1 MEQQRSRNEDKRRRG
16 NEERQRHCQRCEN
29 AAFAAPPRFKNR
41 QSDKLSIG
49 GQSARIRG
57 QKTKK
62 LITKKLKNSKPNTSL
77 VTYLHKLRP
86 ITQTTFTMQKIAITC
101 CLLLITVFSFGQQS
115 REKQIDSMLNKTFP
129 AKGSGAT
136 AIIAQKGQILYH
148 KAFGMADLEN
158 NIPMR
163 IEMVFRIGS
172 ISKQFTAVA
181 ILKLMEEGKLSLQ
194 DEITK
199 YIPDYPTQGN
209 KVTIE
214 HLLTH
219 TSGILS
225 YTNMAKFGS
234 ELMARDM
241 KPTELID
248 VFKNEKFEFAPGEKW
263 NYNNSGYFLLGYI
276 IEKITGMTYADFIE
290 KTIFKP
296 LGMKSSLYGS
306 NSKLIPN
313 RAQGY
318 EPGPTG
324 IQNATYLS
332 MTLPYAAGSLM
343 STVND
348 CYIWNKAINEG
359 KIIKKE
365 TLEKAFTPYILNS
378 GKKVNYGYGWSIG
391 EVNGQKVVQHS
402 GGINGFLTNG
412 IYVPSQDLY
421 IAVFSNSNAIAP
433 IEVSQRMTYEVLGL
447 NKPKTVIKMDSLK
460 AKEYLGVYETE
471 EGDLRQIS
479 WVKGKLQSQ
488 RLGSTVFEIFA
499 YDKDK
504 FFFQNSP
511 TELNFVR
518 DAKGAIIG
526 LTTKNLTDAPTMWK
540 PTKKPFEAARKEI
553 KIDEAILKTYEG
565 EYEISS
571 NLILKISVD
580 KGQLK
585 VSPTGQPTFDL
596 FPESETKFF
605 LKVVNA
611 QIQFF
616 KNDKGEVNRLV
627 LYQGGQEM
635 EGKRI
640 SK

>member
-1 MEQQRSRNEDKRRRG
+1 
-16 NEERQRHCQRCEN
+16 
-29 AAFAAPPRFKNR
+29 
-41 QSDKLSIG
+41 
-49 GQSARIRG
+49 
-57 QKTKK
+57 
-62 LITKKLKNSKPNTSL
+62 
-77 VTYLHKLRP
+77 
-86 ITQTTFTMQKIAITC
+86 MQKIAITC

-115 REKQIDSMLNKTFP
+115 WEKQVDSMLNKTFP

-158 NIPMR
+158 KIPMR
-163 IEMVFRIGS
+163 TEMVFRIGS

-181 ILKLMEEGKLSLQ
+181 ILKLMEEGKISLQ

-199 YIPDYPTQGN
+199 YIPDYPTQGY

-219 TSGILS
+219 TSGIVS

-234 ELMARDM
+234 ELMTRDM

-276 IEKITGMTYADFIE
+276 IEKITGITYADYIE
-290 KTIFKP
+290 KTIFQP
-296 LGMKSSLYGS
+296 LGMKNSLYGS

-348 CYIWNKAINEG
+348 CYIWNKALNEG
-359 KIIKKE
+359 KIIKRE
-365 TLEKAFTPYILNS
+365 TLEKAFVPYVLKS
-378 GKKVNYGYGWSIG
+378 GKKTSYGYGWSIG
-391 EVNGQKVVQHS
+391 EIEGQKLVQHS

-412 IYVPSQDLY
+412 IYVPSKDVY

-433 IEVSQRMTYEVLGL
+433 IEVSQRMLQAVLGL
-447 NKPKTVIKMDSLK
+447 NKPKTIVKIDSVK
-460 AKEYLGVYETE
+460 AKEYTGVFENE
-471 EGDLRQIS
+471 DGDLRKIS
-479 WVKGKLQSQ
+479 WANGRLQSQ
-488 RLGSTVFEIFA
+488 RLGAAAFDLLMFE
-499 YDKDK
+499 KDK
-504 FFFQNSP
+504 FYFQNSP
-511 TELNFVR
+511 TELYFTR
-518 DAKGAIIG
+518 DAKGAING
-526 LTTKNLTDAPTMWK
+526 LLTKNITDLPQVWK
-540 PTKKPFEAARKEI
+540 PTKKPFENARKEVQVA
-553 KIDEAILKTYEG
+553 ESILKTYEG

-571 NLILKISVD
+571 NLKLKISVD
-580 KGQLK
+580 KGTLK
-585 VSPTGQPTFDL
+585 VSPTGQPTFEL
-596 FPESETKFF
+596 FPESDTKFF

-616 KNDKGEVNRLV
+616 KNDKGEVDRLI

-635 EGKRI
+635 TGKKI
-640 SK
+640 Q